1 MMSRLSRWRQG
12 PGLTTLLL
20 LGLVAAAL
28 IGGVT
33 LMWQTILSERSQRE
47 QATRT
52 NAVLMALR
60 DISRTAVNAETG
72 QRGYMISLDRRYL
85 APYVVARQQYRGN
98 LVRLRTLMTPDLSP
112 RQADLLGQI
121 DSLNAAK
128 FAELDES
135 VALIRAGNLLE
146 ARRRVLTD
154 EGQDVM
160 ERLRGAV
167 AEMEA
172 IELQAYQ
179 QASRQAEASEAQ
191 IVPLLIALLLFIL
204 LALGLGLMQVVRTA
218 DAEARAANAAEL
230 QRAHDQAALLAQELN
245 HRVKNLF
252 AVVLAIVKMTG
263 RDEPQAKPV
272 VDRIAERIHALLTA
286 HEVTQGASA
295 RRSAQLRDLVDTA
308 LRPYRSEA
316 NAGRIDGPAVNLPEP
331 MIVPLGLVLHELT
344 TNAVK
349 YGCWSQPGGRLEVT
363 WQHGGGRLTL
373 LWQEVAGP
381 GALPAAANGGR
392 RGFGSTLIDGSAR
405 QLGGTI
411 EREFTSQGIL
421 IRIEFPLAG

>member
-1 MMSRLSRWRQG
+1 MSRVSRWRRG
-12 PGLTTLLL
+12 PGLSTLLL

-72 QRGYMISLDRRYL
+72 QRGYLISLDRRYL

-154 EGQDVM
+154 EGQEVM
-160 ERLRGAV
+160 ERLRCAV

-179 QASRQAEASEAQ
+179 LASRQAEAAEAQ

-286 HEVTQGASA
+286 HDVTQGASA
-295 RRSAQLRDLVDTA
+295 RRSAQLLDLVDTA
-308 LRPYRSEA
+308 LRPYRSET
-316 NAGRIDGPAVNLPEP
+316 NAGRIDGPAVDLPEP
-331 MIVPLGLVLHELT
+331 MIVPLGLVLHELA

-349 YGCWSQPGGRLEVT
+349 YGCWSRPGGRLDVT
-363 WQHGGGRLTL
+363 WQHGAGRLTL
-373 LWQEVAGP
+373 LWQELSGP
-381 GALPAAANGGR
+381 GGAPVGASGGR

-411 EREFTSQGIL
+411 EREFTSAGIL
-421 IRIEFPLAG
+421 IRIDFPLAG